1 MSDET
6 KRAAVRT
13 IAKSFNK
20 AASKSALTAA
30 RFARKKGN
38 PVVGRSLNRAAS
50 AKSGIASRYAQRNA
64 AYSTG
69 TGQRNRGQKAAKRT
83 NRRTRRGR

>member
-13 IAKSFNK
+13 IAKQLNR
-20 AASKSALTAA
+20 AATGAALRAA
-30 RFARKKGN
+30 NFTRRKGKGL
-38 PVVGRSLNRAAS
+38 VARSLNRVASARSRAAS
-50 AKSGIASRYAQRNA
+50 NFAQRNA
-64 AYSTG
+64 AYNTG

-83 NRRTRRGR
+83 NRRTRQRG